1 VSATKGAWPGG
12 TVTNHPTT
20 SILDR
25 EPLKGQD
32 TVPIARQLEA
42 IFNTIPEGELLRG
55 LKVYYA
61 GRNGYTYKVLWRT
74 YVAMAV
80 LNLPSFAALIR
91 TLQNNPYVAQAC
103 GIQNPDAIPSKFA
116 YSRFVHKLQ
125 RRKPGTFVKNVMREL
140 TRRCYET
147 FPDFGKS
154 VAIDAT
160 DLKAWSNGRKKHLS
174 DKDAGWVIKP
184 DTAGKP
190 KFVWGYK
197 MHLMVDTKYEIPM
210 TANITK
216 GNTAD
221 IRGAT
226 PLLSQ
231 ARFIGKFYPDYV
243 ICDAAYSSTRLRR
256 LIKWQWKGEPI
267 IRAPKNHK
275 KWIGEETPE
284 WQLIF
289 NRRTA
294 IERVFSR
301 MKNHRRLNNITVRH
315 LRKVTVHSII
325 PVIVTQAVALAFPDT
340 PRNCVR

>member
-1 VSATKGAWPGG
+1 M
-12 TVTNHPTT
+12 TNHLTT

-25 EPLKGQD
+25 EPAQCQG

-42 IFNTIPEGELLRG
+42 IFSVIPEDELLRV

-61 GRNGYTYKVLWRT
+61 GRNGYTYRVLWRT
-74 YVAMAV
+74 YVAMSV

-91 TLQNNPYVAQAC
+91 TLENNPYVAQAC
-103 GIQNPDAIPSKFA
+103 GIMSPDAVPSKFA

-125 RRKPGTFVKNVMREL
+125 RRKPSALVKNTMRAL
-140 TRRCYET
+140 ARRCYET

-154 VAIDAT
+154 VAIDST
-160 DLKAWSNGRKKHLS
+160 DLKAWSNGRKKHMS
-174 DKDAGWVIKP
+174 DTDAGWVIKS

-190 KFVWGYK
+190 KFTWGYK
-197 MHLMVDTKYEIPM
+197 MHLMVDTTYEIPM
-210 TANITK
+210 TAHITR
-216 GNTAD
+216 GNTHD

-231 ARFIGKFYPDYV
+231 GRYITGKFRPEYI
-243 ICDAAYSSTRLRR
+243 ICDAGYSSYALRKT
-256 LIKWQWKGEPI
+256 IKRQWRAQPI
-267 IRAPKNHK
+267 IRAPKTHK
-275 KWIGEETPE
+275 KWLGEETPE

-315 LRKVTVHSII
+315 LRKVMVHSLI
-325 PVIVTQAVALAFPDT
+325 PVIVTQAVALAFPET
-340 PRNCVR
+340 PRNCVG

>member
-1 VSATKGAWPGG
+1 
-12 TVTNHPTT
+12 
-20 SILDR
+20 
-25 EPLKGQD
+25 
-32 TVPIARQLEA
+32 VPIAQQLEA
-42 IFNTIPEGELLRG
+42 ILSTIPEDELLRG

-61 GRNGYTYKVLWRT
+61 GRNGYTYRVLWRT
-74 YVAMAV
+74 YVAMSV

-91 TLQNNPYVAQAC
+91 TLENNPYIARAC
-103 GIQNPDAIPSKFA
+103 GIMSPDSIPSKFA
-116 YSRFVHKLQ
+116 YSRFIHKFQ
-125 RRKPGTFVKNVMREL
+125 RRTPCALVKNVMRAL

-160 DLKAWSNGRKKHLS
+160 DLKAWSNGRKRHAS
-174 DKDAGWVIKP
+174 DRDAGWVMKP

-197 MHLMVDTKYEIPM
+197 LHLMVDTRYEVPL

-216 GNTAD
+216 GNAAD
-221 IRGAT
+221 ILQAT

-231 ARFIGKFYPDYV
+231 ARYITGKFHPEYI
-243 ICDAAYSSTRLRR
+243 ICDAGYSSYELRKT
-256 LIKWQWKGEPI
+256 IKRQWRARPI
-267 IRAPKNHK
+267 IRSPKTHK
-275 KWIGEETPE
+275 KWLGEETPE

-301 MKNHRRLNNITVRH
+301 MKNHRRLNNITVRRR
-315 LRKVTVHSII
+315 RKVTVHSLI
-325 PVIVTQAVALAFPDT
+325 PVIVTQAVALAFPET
-340 PRNCVR
+340 PRNCVI